1 MTPWYYIKPT
11 STFLLKDADGM
22 RIEIASYH

>member
-1 MTPWYYIKPT
+1 MTPWHCIKPT
-11 STFLLKDADGM
+11 NALFLKDADGM